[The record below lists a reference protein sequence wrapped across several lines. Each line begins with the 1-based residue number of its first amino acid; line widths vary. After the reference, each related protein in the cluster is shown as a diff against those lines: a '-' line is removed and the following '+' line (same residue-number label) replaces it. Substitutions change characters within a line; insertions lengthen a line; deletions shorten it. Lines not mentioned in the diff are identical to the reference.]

1 MKKYLIRRNVLGVV
15 SLILCSVFVYFYTFS
30 KNYISY
36 EYSHIDLVTKSLYKT
51 SKNMVTS
58 IYLDYR
64 IFDTLFET
72 LLLLVAITA
81 IFQFIQLETFEKK
94 LNTLK
99 KKDTYVPSTIR
110 KYIISIIYPLLIV
123 LGVYEVINGVNS
135 PGGGFQGG
143 AVLASVVMSRFL
155 VSPSS
160 EYDYNFTFMMEK
172 IFFFFIIVF
181 VSLHL
186 FLNTNIISY
195 EKYLLSLN
203 ILIGAKVAFGV
214 STIFL
219 RFIYYEKE

>member
-1 MKKYLIRRNVLGVV
+1 MKKVFIRRNVLGVV
-15 SLILCSVFVYFYTFS
+15 SLILCSIFIYFYMFS
-30 KNYISY
+30 SNYIDY
-36 EYSHIDLVTKSLYKT
+36 EYSHLDLITKSLYR
-51 SKNMVTS
+51 SSQNLVTS

-94 LNTLK
+94 LNSLK
-99 KKDTYVPSTIR
+99 KKDTYIPSTIR
-110 KYIISIIYPLLIV
+110 KYILSIIYPILII
-123 LGVYEVINGVNS
+123 LGVYEVINGVNA

-143 AVLASVVMSRFL
+143 AILASVVMSRFL

-160 EYDYNFTFMMEK
+160 EYNYNFTFTIEK
-172 IFFFFIIVF
+172 IFFLFIIVF
-181 VSLHL
+181 VSIHL
-186 FLNTNIISY
+186 FLNINFISY
-195 EKYLLSLN
+195 ENYLLTLN
-203 ILIGAKVAFGV
+203 ILIGAKVAFGI